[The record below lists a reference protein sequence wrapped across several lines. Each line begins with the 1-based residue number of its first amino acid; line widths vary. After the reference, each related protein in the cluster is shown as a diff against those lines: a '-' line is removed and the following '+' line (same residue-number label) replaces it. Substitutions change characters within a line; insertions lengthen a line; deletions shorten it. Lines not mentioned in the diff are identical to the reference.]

1 MAARM
6 EAGHRE
12 EAPSDAGSNSIQEL
26 QDRALVGVRRVA
38 YAFGEA
44 GIVCANVASTREGT
58 PEGGVLK
65 VFGLVLLGEP
75 PVVPSLTHE
84 HRSPGR
90 GACASLR
97 LGLNVVPNPVV
108 HLLLNPET
116 NDGSLRAHSSSDR
129 PELCRTQVRTRCASW
144 SPRGGYDRKCGSG
157 RAWTCSGCRTPR
169 RTGTV
174 RGRWRR
180 GRPATAEAGKHAPK
194 GRIQGT
200 VGLSRI
206 EGTRLKGKQ
215 SRARPCRNP
224 VRRGEV
230 DLVSTLEP
238 PRRVGPPREH
248 SLRVCQ
254 NPSRTRPPSGR
265 SRRRRVEALV
275 SP

>member
-1 MAARM
+1 MGGGCSTRPRQRHGALRSSEGRTSGALRAAPPRARQRLDGGVRRMAARM

-129 PELCRTQVRTRCASW
+129 PELCRTQVRTRS
-144 SPRGGYDRKCGSG
+144 
-157 RAWTCSGCRTPR
+157 
-169 RTGTV
+169 
-174 RGRWRR
+174 
-180 GRPATAEAGKHAPK
+180 
-194 GRIQGT
+194 
-200 VGLSRI
+200 
-206 EGTRLKGKQ
+206 
-215 SRARPCRNP
+215 
-224 VRRGEV
+224 
-230 DLVSTLEP
+230 
-238 PRRVGPPREH
+238 
-248 SLRVCQ
+248 
-254 NPSRTRPPSGR
+254 
-265 SRRRRVEALV
+265 
-275 SP
+275 